1 MIFVTIGTMYGF
13 PRLIMEMDK
22 IAENTKEEII
32 MQIGQTEYEPKNTKY
47 FRFASRVEMN
57 QIFMKSRVVISHG
70 GIGTILSALEYMKP
84 IIVIPRRK
92 EYGEIID
99 DHQFE
104 TTRELENEG
113 IIKAAYNI
121 NELRNILM
129 EPINFSFNPKKENV
143 LAIKLKNYLN
153 QLNINFAK
161 FK

>member
-1 MIFVTIGTMYGF
+1 
-13 PRLIMEMDK
+13 
-22 IAENTKEEII
+22 
-32 MQIGQTEYEPKNTKY
+32 
-47 FRFASRVEMN
+47 
-57 QIFMKSRVVISHG
+57 VISHG